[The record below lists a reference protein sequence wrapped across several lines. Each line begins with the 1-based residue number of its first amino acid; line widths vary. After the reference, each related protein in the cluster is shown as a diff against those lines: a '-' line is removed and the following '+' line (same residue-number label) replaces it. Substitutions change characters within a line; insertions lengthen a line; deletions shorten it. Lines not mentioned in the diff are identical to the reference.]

1 MFVAHPDRV
10 EARTRTATKIKK
22 MPPTR
27 RSGCVS
33 NRGTLA
39 LNAFQIVAGT
49 VWSAETLGFYLLLAP
64 TIRDAHARFRTGV
77 IVVYSIC
84 IGVAACAFV
93 VSAGTDP
100 AAKVLHDEKNADK
113 SSQPPPQQLLFCR
126 YCDGNVAKGAKHCR
140 DCDKCVDGFD
150 HHCKW
155 LNNCV
160 GRKNYKS
167 FFTLVCAVFAQA
179 SAQLT
184 LAGYLLVWCAVDF
197 DRTEAFVRDEGKYV
211 VSSGITAESLVGGLV
226 AYIALGTALMW
237 VVGELFTFH
246 VVLCWKR
253 ISTYDYIVAE
263 RAIAADLRQAAMER
277 GESGD
282 DVAVRTNVCRLCRL
296 PEEYEPEKSPERE
309 RGGEKSF
316 VACVGCDKDDDGETK
331 APAPPPQQIPS
342 RSFVV
347 AAAERDVEP
356 ETPPAM
362 SKEEALGKFDAELQ
376 KMSEARGRTRKES
389 IKEQRARY

>member
-1 MFVAHPDRV
+1 
-10 EARTRTATKIKK
+10 

-33 NRGTLA
+33 ARGALA
-39 LNAFQIVAGT
+39 LNAFQVVAGI

-64 TIRDAHARFRTGV
+64 TIRDAHARFRTGA
-77 IVVYSIC
+77 IVAYSAC
-84 IGVAACAFV
+84 VGVAACAFV

-100 AAKVLHDEKNADK
+100 AAKVLHDEKDAKKAAK
-113 SSQPPPQQLLFCR
+113 SQTAPTGMLFCR
-126 YCDGNVAKGAKHCR
+126 YCEGNVAKGAKHCR

-160 GRKNYKS
+160 GRRNYKS
-167 FFTLVCAVFAQA
+167 FFALVCAAFAQA
-179 SAQLT
+179 FAQLT
-184 LAGYLLVWCAVDF
+184 LAGYLLVWCAIDF
-197 DRTEAFVRDEGKYV
+197 DRTEAFVRDEARYV

-296 PEEYEPEKSPERE
+296 PEEYEPEKSPASE
-309 RGGEKSF
+309 RGERGEKS
-316 VACVGCDKDDDGETK
+316 VVTCVGCRDDDDENDDDDDDEKTK
-331 APAPPPQQIPS
+331 APASAQPRLQLPS

-347 AAAERDVEP
+347 AAKRDAEP

-362 SKEEALGKFDAELQ
+362 RKEEALGKFDAELQ
-376 KMSEARGRTRKES
+376 KMSDARGRTRKES
-389 IKEQRARY
+389 IKEQRPGY

>member
-1 MFVAHPDRV
+1 
-10 EARTRTATKIKK
+10 

-33 NRGTLA
+33 DRGTLA
-39 LNAFQIVAGT
+39 LNAFQIVAGI

-64 TIRDAHARFRTGV
+64 TIRDAHARFRTGA
-77 IVVYSIC
+77 IVVYSVC
-84 IGVAACAFV
+84 VGVAACAFV

-100 AAKVLHDEKNADK
+100 AAKVLHDEKKAGE
-113 SSQPPPQQLLFCR
+113 SSQTPTTLLFCR
-126 YCDGNVAKGAKHCR
+126 YCEGNVAKGAKHCR

-184 LAGYLLVWCAVDF
+184 LAGYLLVWCAIDF

-211 VSSGITAESLVGGLV
+211 VSGGITAESLVGGLV

-309 RGGEKSF
+309 RGGKGEKSF
-316 VACVGCDKDDDGETK
+316 VACVGCDKDEDTGSTK
-331 APAPPPQQIPS
+331 APAAPLSLPS

-347 AAAERDVEP
+347 AAERDVEP

>member
-1 MFVAHPDRV
+1 
-10 EARTRTATKIKK
+10 

-39 LNAFQIVAGT
+39 LNAFQIVAGI

-84 IGVAACAFV
+84 VGVAACAFV

-100 AAKVLHDEKNADK
+100 AAKVLHDEKNAKNDK
-113 SSQPPPQQLLFCR
+113 SSSSPEQLLFCR

-197 DRTEAFVRDEGKYV
+197 DRTEAFVRNEGKYV
-211 VSSGITAESLVGGLV
+211 VSGGITAESLVGGLV

-296 PEEYEPEKSPERE
+296 PEEYEPEKSPERRRE
-309 RGGEKSF
+309 REEGEKSEC
-316 VACVGCDKDDDGETK
+316 VACVGCDKDDDDGGETK
-331 APAPPPQQIPS
+331 APAPPLPS

-347 AAAERDVEP
+347 ATAERDVEP